1 MTPLADPPPCQPDPE
16 DPEPPPSTPS
26 ACLPSQSHLPC
37 LPPRAPA
44 PIYHLCVPIRRHIR
58 AGSRWKSGWEGSVS
72 RGLTR
77 EVEGRVGMGMGM
89 GMRISGIMED
99 MEISGCLMIS
109 VLRSLLRRGGDE
121 CLERMRMERRTGM
134 RRGIE
139 EVGGVDDN
147 TKGTRLLATRSNTG
161 WKVDEEIV
169 WRYAIEQRHSALSH
183 WGLRLVM
190 RELIRM
196 EDGSVALTDTKC
208 LKCKYWQ
215 CW

>member
-1 MTPLADPPPCQPDPE
+1 
-16 DPEPPPSTPS
+16 
-26 ACLPSQSHLPC
+26 
-37 LPPRAPA
+37 
-44 PIYHLCVPIRRHIR
+44 
-58 AGSRWKSGWEGSVS
+58 
-72 RGLTR
+72 
-77 EVEGRVGMGMGM
+77 MGM

-147 TKGTRLLATRSNTG
+147 TKGSRLLATRFKTG
-161 WKVDEEIV
+161 WKVDEIV
-169 WRYAIEQRHSALSH
+169 WRYAIEQRDSALSH

-190 RELIRM
+190 RELIGM

-215 CW
+215 VLVN